1 MLVSIHGEQKS
12 LTANKSTEMS
22 LSLHTI
28 VLLIGLD
35 GSGKSSFA
43 KNHLIPGIKSFSQ
56 YDKKKIA
63 IVHVDQD
70 EILRKISDSPSKE
83 KHDLVEYY
91 PMAKKVAISTIES
104 AARYPVSSEFIIV
117 DCDAMDEDFR
127 RLVLTIAEENGY
139 KIHAIIFDLPPTEY
153 YYHNRF
159 GTKIEIKSPAKKKIR
174 QLMSGQIQSE
184 KYFQVDTITSRK
196 YPNIV
201 VSNYDDYEQFIL
213 PEGPEY
219 VLIGDIHGCLDEFK
233 ELLLLNGF
241 IIGENSRVHHPE
253 NKKVLL
259 IGDLIDKGYDVAG
272 VIEFVHANIDQFY
285 MVIGNHEAFVYR
297 LLKKIS
303 STKDSTAEVRKE
315 YFETYYFLVDYV
327 EPTKKEI
334 LSEYRNGFGKDDYA
348 FEFLTDEEIV
358 DAYFLTHPAP
368 SKEEQEK
375 RVQLREKF
383 FQIVESMKSFFVHKD
398 FVATHAPCES
408 KYLGKINDAA
418 LKAARDFRYPKQ
430 ADYED
435 FSSFMYDF
443 DLRTAYI
450 RIEANDLYKLHVFG
464 HVMSKEVSRF
474 KNKICIDTGCVAGG
488 KLSSLTILNRRKVDI
503 KSVPASIKVKSK
515 GKELF
520 NFFV

>member
-12 LTANKSTEMS
+12 MTVNKTNEIS
-22 LSLHTI
+22 LGLHTI

-35 GSGKSSFA
+35 GSGKSNFA
-43 KNHLIPGIKSFSQ
+43 KNHLIPGLRSFSQ
-56 YDKKKIA
+56 HNQKKLA
-63 IVHVDQD
+63 IVNVNQD

-83 KHDLVEYY
+83 KIDLLEYY

-127 RLVLTIAEENGY
+127 HLVLTIAEENGY
-139 KIHAIIFDLPPTEY
+139 KIHAIVFDLPPTDY
-153 YYHNRF
+153 YYHNGF

-184 KYFQVDTITSRK
+184 KYSKVDTIASRI
-196 YPNIV
+196 YPSVV
-201 VSNYDDYEQFIL
+201 VSNYTDYDQFVL
-213 PEGPEY
+213 PDGPEY
-219 VLIGDIHGCLDEFK
+219 VLIGDIHGCLEEFK
-233 ELLLLNGF
+233 ELLVLNGF
-241 IIGENSRVHHPE
+241 VIGADLIVHHPE

-272 VIEFVHANIDQFY
+272 VIEFVYANIDQFY

-303 STKDSTAEVRKE
+303 NTKDSTAEVRKE
-315 YFETYYFLVDYV
+315 YFETYYLLADYV

-334 LSEYRNGFGKDDYA
+334 LSEYRKSFGKDDYA

-375 RVQLREKF
+375 TTQLREKF
-383 FQIVESMKSFFVHKD
+383 FKIVENMKSFFVHKD

-408 KYLGKINDAA
+408 KYLGKITDSA
-418 LKAARDFRYPKQ
+418 LKASRDFRYPKQ

-435 FSSFMYDF
+435 FSSFMYEF

-474 KNKICIDTGCVAGG
+474 KNKVCIDTGCVAGG
-488 KLSSLTILNRRKVDI
+488 KLSSLAILNRRKVDV

-520 NFFV
+520 NFFA

>member
-1 MLVSIHGEQKS
+1 MLVSIHGEQKKVNAS
-12 LTANKSTEMS
+12 KASEMS
-22 LSLHTI
+22 FSLHTI

-43 KNHLIPGIKSFSQ
+43 KNHLIPGIRSFSQ
-56 YDKKKIA
+56 HDKKKIA
-63 IVHVDQD
+63 IVNVNQD

-83 KHDLVEYY
+83 KSDLLEYY
-91 PMAKKVAISTIES
+91 PMAKKVAITTIES

-127 RLVLTIAEENGY
+127 HLVLTIAEENGY
-139 KIHAIIFDLPPTEY
+139 KIHAIVFDLPPTDY
-153 YYHNRF
+153 YYYNGF
-159 GTKIEIKSPAKKKIR
+159 GTKVEIKSPAKKRIR

-184 KYFQVDTITSRK
+184 KYSQVDTITSRK
-196 YPNIV
+196 YPSIV
-201 VSNYDDYEQFIL
+201 VNNHADYEQFIL

-233 ELLLLNGF
+233 ELLVLNGF
-241 IIGENSRVHHPE
+241 VIGEDLKVHHPE

-259 IGDLIDKGYDVAG
+259 IGDLIDKGYDIAG
-272 VIEFVHANIDQFY
+272 VIEFVYANMDQFY

-303 STKDSTAEVRKE
+303 STKDSTSEVRKTFFDSYDLLKE
-315 YFETYYFLVDYV
+315 YEKVNEDKVYESYLRHLEDKTIVSTREEVLEEYYRENPIPSAEEV
-327 EPTKKEI
+327 KKTTE
-334 LSEYRNGFGKDDYA
+334 
-348 FEFLTDEEIV
+348 
-358 DAYFLTHPAP
+358 
-368 SKEEQEK
+368 
-375 RVQLREKF
+375 LREKF
-383 FQIVESMKSFFVHKD
+383 FAIVERMKSFFVHKD
-398 FVATHAPCES
+398 FVVTHAPCES
-408 KYLGKINDAA
+408 KYLGKINDSA

-435 FSSFMYDF
+435 FSTFMYEF

-450 RIEANDLYKLHVFG
+450 RIEASDSYKLHVFG

-488 KLSSLTILNRRKVDI
+488 KLSSLTISGRRKLDI
-503 KSVPASIKVKSK
+503 KSVPASAKVNSK
-515 GKELF
+515 NKELF
-520 NFFV
+520 NFFA